1 MYKHNGKLH
10 FMTVTDRGIFLLQH
24 FGIQMTEN
32 EYLGLRLTDGMYEEA
47 NKNYY
52 VSYSK
57 DRQLKTNIAYIL
69 HQADMMA
76 SHIEH
81 DEWKRGD
88 HDIKV
93 EKEEEVKQK
102 TKQSKAANQ
111 AFKDLF
117 GD

>member
-1 MYKHNGKLH
+1 MYDDAN
-10 FMTVTDRGIFLLQH
+10 TA
-24 FGIQMTEN
+24 
-32 EYLGLRLTDGMYEEA
+32 YLKGYNPDFNLRSNM
-47 NKNYY
+47 
-52 VSYSK
+52 
-57 DRQLKTNIAYIL
+57 AYIL

-76 SHIEH
+76 THIEY

-111 AFKDLF
+111 AFKELF